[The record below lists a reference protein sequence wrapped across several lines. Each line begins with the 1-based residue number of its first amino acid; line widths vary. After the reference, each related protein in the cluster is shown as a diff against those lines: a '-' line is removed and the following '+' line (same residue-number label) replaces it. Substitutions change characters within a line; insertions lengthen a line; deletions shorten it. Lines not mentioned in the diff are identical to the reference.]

1 MIDLNKIA
9 KRALIS
15 ALRRGKVE
23 ICDDLN
29 KRHENL
35 SSLYEEVDEVKEASE
50 WMPSAHISDLSEV
63 EEELIDV
70 MIGCMTELTLR
81 SVDIE
86 FFLKEKIKFNE
97 RRKD

>member
-1 MIDLNKIA
+1 
-9 KRALIS
+9 
-15 ALRRGKVE
+15 
-23 ICDDLN
+23 
-29 KRHENL
+29 
-35 SSLYEEVDEVKEASE
+35 
-50 WMPSAHISDLSEV
+50 MPSAHISDLSEV